1 VAALKRVSSV
11 VTSRYAKAVLNLAT
25 EKKLI
30 EKFESDI
37 SDLKTMLDESD
48 DLINVLANPRI
59 AKDVQSK
66 LVAEIAK
73 KAKFQQ
79 LTINFLNVL
88 IENRRLNALMP
99 IIKAVQAEIALR
111 RGERLA
117 VVTVAQ
123 DMTPKQR
130 KDLQDSLSKSTG
142 ANVMLEVKVDESIL
156 GGMIVTLD
164 SQMIDDS
171 VIRKLERLKIAMGRG
186 VNQNENENVVQNLSE
201 VV

>member
-1 VAALKRVSSV
+1 MAALKRVSSV